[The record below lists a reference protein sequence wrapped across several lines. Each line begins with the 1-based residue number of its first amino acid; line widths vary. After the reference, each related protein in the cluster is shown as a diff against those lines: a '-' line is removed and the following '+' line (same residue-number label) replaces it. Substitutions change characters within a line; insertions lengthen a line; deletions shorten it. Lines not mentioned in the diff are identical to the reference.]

1 MKKLAIIVIIL
12 ISLSGC
18 SYVDFWTA
26 TEDTNLYAA
35 PECPPVEPCNIQ
47 DRCLTPEDMRCLAK
61 QKQAYKTCI
70 WVHEQAWDA
79 LNAK

>member
-1 MKKLAIIVIIL
+1 MKKLLIIVIIS

-18 SYVDFWTA
+18 SALKFWTA

-35 PECPPVEPCNIQ
+35 PECPPVEECSIKST
-47 DRCLTPEDMRCLAK
+47 CLTPEDMRCLAK

-79 LNAK
+79 VNTK

>member
-70 WVHEQAWDA
+70 WVHEQAWNT